1 MYKGVPTLTINT
13 PSSIA
18 RNIGQ
23 CNIQGN
29 REASLSGGCGQQ
41 IYLIRKQLP
50 EILKLLKQTS
60 AIHFVN
66 LTVWHIIHNF
76 HFYMII
82 MDFSTGKDITTRGR
96 TMVAAEGL
104 ENFLILMLPVP
115 WKIHSYNQILLKQS
129 S

>member
-1 MYKGVPTLTINT
+1 MYKGVPKLTINT

-29 REASLSGGCGQQ
+29 REASLAGGCGQQ

-66 LTVWHIIHNF
+66 LTVWPIIHNF

-82 MDFSTGKDITTRGR
+82 MAFSNSFVKSVYRDGQGYNYPRPHHGCRRRSRKFSNFD
-96 TMVAAEGL
+96 ASSSL
-104 ENFLILMLPVP
+104 ENT
-115 WKIHSYNQILLKQS
+115 LL
-129 S
+129 

>member
-1 MYKGVPTLTINT
+1 MYKGVPKLTINT
-13 PSSIA
+13 PSSIV

-29 REASLSGGCGQQ
+29 REASLAGGCGQQ

-66 LTVWHIIHNF
+66 LTVWHIIRKF
-76 HFYMII
+76 HFYMIV
-82 MDFSTGKDITTRGR
+82 MDFSNSIVKSVYRDGHGYNYPRPHRLPPKD
-96 TMVAAEGL
+96 
-104 ENFLILMLPVP
+104 
-115 WKIHSYNQILLKQS
+115 
-129 S
+129 